1 MIHRTFFGLFQ
12 ANLIY
17 ALSPAVVRA
26 PAAIPTGV
34 KWQFEIQ
41 DPLLVPANTDD
52 PLEPED
58 AQVWDIDLW
67 HAYKNPEI
75 VRRLHARQKTVICYF
90 NFGAVQREDC
100 DFDLWLDQGLWNG
113 TWYGDA
119 GGNDPYCEKYVDLQD
134 PAVLELLRRRLRTAA
149 DAGCDGV
156 DPDNIDV
163 YTVDD
168 RINLQQ
174 NAQIIR
180 DMAAYAK
187 SSEVSKQMLFGQKN
201 AQEMVPELVGTLD
214 FAVLEN
220 CIREDFC
227 SEFNAYVNSNPPKPV
242 VAIEYPPSLGSD
254 TSPGGCNSS
263 GINTT
268 DRGLFCNNQA
278 NKVPAG
284 FSEVLKLDFDR
295 YGLNNCTQ
303 YCDSEMVLIS
313 PAKEAEPGVDSCEHQ
328 FSQCS
333 TNPPDPTYC
342 RNLCCEDNEGC
353 GNPSLKFFRF

>member
-1 MIHRTFFGLFQ
+1 MIQRTVFALFQ

-41 DPLLVPANTDD
+41 DPLLVPANTSD

-67 HAYKNPEI
+67 HAFKNPEI
-75 VRRLHARQKTVICYF
+75 VERLHDRQKTVICYF
-90 NFGAVQREDC
+90 NFGAVQPEDC
-100 DFDLWLDQGLWNG
+100 DFDQWLSQGLWNG
-113 TWYGDA
+113 TWYGDVE
-119 GGNDPYCEKYVDLQD
+119 GNDPYCERYVDLRD
-134 PAVLELLRRRLRTAA
+134 PRVLELLRGRLRSAA

-168 RINLQQ
+168 RISQEL
-174 NAQIIR
+174 NAQVIR

-187 SSEVSKQMLFGQKN
+187 SSEVSRQMLFGQKN
-201 AQEMVPELVGTLD
+201 AQDMVPDLVGALD

-227 SEFNAYVNSNPPKPV
+227 SEFSPYVNSNPPKPV
-242 VAIEYPPSLGSD
+242 VDIEYPVSLESP
-254 TSPGGCNSS
+254 TSPWGCHLS
-263 GINTT
+263 GIDTA
-268 DRGLFCNNQA
+268 DRGRFCNNQA
-278 NKVPAG
+278 NGVPAG
-284 FSEVLKLDFDR
+284 FSEVLKLDFDD

-303 YCDSEMVLIS
+303 YCDSLVLIS
-313 PAKEAEPGVDSCEHQ
+313 PAKTAEPGVDSCEHQ

-342 RNLCCEDNEGC
+342 RNRCCEDREECENT
-353 GNPSLKFFRF
+353 SLKFFRF